1 MLGATLGKGPPRFKP
16 EDAEIETMTRCAARM
31 LVGLLML
38 LPAALA
44 AESGR
49 LIDGLP
55 RLKDP
60 TVLAFGGDGE
70 TSPAAH
76 LLIAMERGG
85 ALRGYWLE
93 GRNVT
98 RHVAI
103 ELPDAPGL
111 VRWGPSLLR
120 HEGRLY
126 LYSGR
131 GIAHDWPTF
140 RLAVALA
147 DEGTDL
153 EWDEQGRLARV
164 RFTHEQLLPLPI
176 NTEFGGWRDFGLIDP
191 EVVALDGRLWLYAV
205 AVTHGITG
213 VRHHESHIFAQAL
226 RTPLEPEGP
235 IETIYVGR
243 AGPPDDGVAEA
254 PTVRRFGDHVVMV
267 ISSRPSDNG
276 QYLVLLRS
284 ARPFGAPWTDRR
296 VLFAVDPALEPRR
309 VADQPFERNGVGGQ
323 TMLHL
328 EGRPHVLYQGLGDGP
343 GHRTYDF
350 RLALIDVGGALE

>member
-1 MLGATLGKGPPRFKP
+1 MNL
-16 EDAEIETMTRCAARM
+16 CAARL
-31 LVGLLML
+31 LVGLLVL

-44 AESGR
+44 AQSNR

-76 LLIAMERGG
+76 LLVAMERGG

-93 GRNVT
+93 GRDVT
-98 RHVAI
+98 RRVAI
-103 ELPDAPGL
+103 ELPEAPGL

-131 GIAHDWPTF
+131 GIAHNWPTF
-140 RLAVALA
+140 RLAVAVA
-147 DEGTDL
+147 DENTDV
-153 EWDEQGRLARV
+153 EWDEHGRLARV
-164 RFTHEQLLPLPI
+164 RFSEEHMLPLPPG
-176 NTEFGGWRDFGLIDP
+176 TAFGGWQDFGLIDP

-205 AVTHGITG
+205 AVTHGIAG
-213 VRHHESHIFAQAL
+213 VRHHESHIFARAL
-226 RTPLEPEGP
+226 RAPLEPEGP

-254 PTVRRFGDHVVMV
+254 PTVRRAGDHVIMV
-267 ISSRPSDNG
+267 ISSRPSDNA
-276 QYLVLLRS
+276 QYLALLRS
-284 ARPFGAPWTDRR
+284 TQPFGAPWTDRR
-296 VLFAVDPALEPRR
+296 VLFAVDPALEPWCA
-309 VADQPFERNGVGGQ
+309 ADEVFERNGVGGQ
-323 TMLHL
+323 TMLFIA
-328 EGRPHVLYQGLGDGP
+328 GRPHVLYQGLGDGP
-343 GHRTYDF
+343 GQRTYDF
-350 RLALIDVGGALE
+350 RLALIDVGQALE